1 MLAQLRS
8 ARRRVGAFIGGFEA
22 GLSSRRL
29 KGFQPSR
36 AHLNTLIAAAG
47 PDITARARWLI
58 RNNGYAANAIESWA
72 GNVVGAGIK
81 PSSLIKDAKL
91 KAAVQELWLEWTD
104 EADAEGFTDLYGLQ
118 RRAAREVF
126 IAGEVFFR
134 FRPRRP
140 QDGLTVPLQL
150 QMLPSEMLPLNR
162 NETGPS
168 GNVIRQGIE
177 FDAIGRRVAY
187 HFLRR
192 HPGDTPIPALPA
204 RSCGSPRA
212 RSCTSLIRSTPDSC
226 GACRAGETVRI
237 PASEIVH
244 VIDPVDAGQLRG
256 VSRFAAGIVKLFL
269 LDQYDDAEL
278 DRKKVA
284 AMHALFITTPAPD
297 APLDAAEGRDENDE
311 RTMDLQPGQITMLE
325 PGEEVQTS
333 APADV
338 GQTYEPFQYRTLLQ
352 VSAALGVPYAYLSND
367 MLKANYSNSRL
378 ALLEFRRRIE
388 AYQHAVIVWQL
399 CRQVWARWM
408 DTAVMAGALQV
419 ADYETTRRA
428 TLACAWL
435 PPKWDWVD
443 PLKDARAE
451 IEQIDA
457 GLKSRTQALA
467 ERGYDAEQV
476 DTEIAADKARE
487 KSLGLVFG
495 SSSTAAAPAEGDQSS
510 SRGGSLIARERRRFR
525 RGRCSLIEKSLKPQ

>member
-1 MLAQLRS
+1 MLESITRW
-8 ARRRVGAFIGGFEA
+8 RRRIGALVGGFEA
-22 GLSSRRL
+22 GQGSRRL
-29 KGFQPSR
+29 RHFQPSR

-47 PDITARARWLI
+47 ADITARARWLV

-72 GNVVGAGIK
+72 GNVVGDGIK
-81 PSSLIKDAKL
+81 PSSLIADADL
-91 KAAVQELWLEWTD
+91 KARVQRLWLDWTD
-104 EADAEGFTDLYGLQ
+104 DSDAEGFTDFYGQQ

-140 QDGLTVPLQL
+140 EDGLMVPLQL
-150 QMLPSEMLPLNR
+150 QMIPSEMLPLSR
-162 NETGPS
+162 NEQVAG

-177 FDAIGRRVAY
+177 FDRIGRRVAY

-192 HPGDTPIPALPA
+192 HPGDVTDPGL
-204 RSCGSPRA
+204 S
-212 RSCTSLIRSTPDSC
+212 
-226 GACRAGETVRI
+226 GETVRV
-237 PASEIVH
+237 PASEVIH

-256 VSRFAAGIVKLFL
+256 ISRFAPGIVKLFL

-284 AMHALFITTPAPD
+284 AMHALFITTPAP
-297 APLDAAEGRDENDE
+297 AEPFDIAESDEAGE
-311 RTMDLQPGQITMLE
+311 RTMDLQPGQIVMLE

-352 VSAALGVPYAYLSND
+352 VSAALGIPYAYLSND

-388 AYQHAVIVWQL
+388 AYQHSVMVWQI
-399 CRQVWARWM
+399 CRRVWARWL
-408 DTAVMAGALQV
+408 DTAVMAGAIALP
-419 ADYETTRRA
+419 DYEQQRRVY
-428 TLACAWL
+428 LGCSWL

-451 IEQIDA
+451 IEQIEA

-467 ERGYDAEQV
+467 ERGYDADQV
-476 DTEIAADKARE
+476 DAEIAADRARE
-487 KSLGLVFG
+487 RQLGLSFG
-495 SSSTAAAPAEGDQSS
+495 SASSDPRLLTDAQEAAPADNQ
-510 SRGGSLIARERRRFR
+510 ANVAAD
-525 RGRCSLIEKSLKPQ
+525 

>member
-1 MLAQLRS
+1 VLASLT
-8 ARRRVGAFIGGFEA
+8 AFRRRVGAFIGGFEA
-22 GLSSRRL
+22 GLANRRL

-36 AHLNTLIAAAG
+36 VHLNTLIAAAG
-47 PDITARARWLI
+47 SDITARARWLV
-58 RNNGYAANAIESWA
+58 RNNGYATNAIESWA

-81 PSSLIKDAKL
+81 PSSMITDSGV
-91 KAAVQELWLEWTD
+91 KAQVQKLWLDWTD
-104 EADAEGFTDLYGLQ
+104 EADAEGFTDFYGLQ

-134 FRPRRP
+134 FRPRRSE
-140 QDGLTVPLQL
+140 DGLTVPLQL
-150 QMLPSEMLPLNR
+150 QMLPSEMLPINR
-162 NETGPS
+162 NEIAQN

-187 HFLRR
+187 HFLR
-192 HPGDTPIPALPA
+192 GL
-204 RSCGSPRA
+204 
-212 RSCTSLIRSTPDSC
+212 
-226 GACRAGETVRI
+226 AGEVVRL

-284 AMHALFITTPAPD
+284 AMHALFITTPAP
-297 APLDAAEGRDENDE
+297 AEPLDAAEGRDENDE
-311 RTMDLQPGQITMLE
+311 RTIDLQPGQITMLE

-333 APADV
+333 APADS

-388 AYQHAVIVWQL
+388 AYQHAVVVWQL

-408 DTAVMAGALQV
+408 DTAVLAGAL
-419 ADYETTRRA
+419 DLPRYDDRRREY
-428 TLACAWL
+428 LACGWL

-476 DTEIAADKARE
+476 DAEIAADRMRE
-487 KSLGLVFG
+487 KSLGLAF
-495 SSSTAAAPAEGDQSS
+495 
-510 SRGGSLIARERRRFR
+510 
-525 RGRCSLIEKSLKPQ
+525 

>member
-1 MLAQLRS
+1 MTLEELTAQRDALLA
-8 ARRRVGAFIGGFEA
+8 ARYRGVRTVEIEGRRVTYATDTEMAAAITDLERRIALARKRSQPANSDVCLERALNARVADAFPTPRRGVH
-22 GLSSRRL
+22 RRL
-29 KGFQPSR
+29 RGRACEPPARGFQPSR

-47 PDITARARWLI
+47 PDITARARWLV

-81 PSSLIKDAKL
+81 PSSMIADSGL
-91 KAAVQELWLEWTD
+91 KAQVQKLWLDWTD
-104 EADAEGFTDLYGLQ
+104 EADAEGFTDFYGLQ

-162 NETGPS
+162 NEVAPG

-192 HPGDTPIPALPA
+192 HPGDMTDPGLVGDI
-204 RSCGSPRA
+204 
-212 RSCTSLIRSTPDSC
+212 
-226 GACRAGETVRI
+226 VRV
-237 PASEIVH
+237 PASEVVH
-244 VIDPVDAGQLRG
+244 IIDPVDAGQLRG
-256 VSRFAAGIVKLFL
+256 ISRFAAGIVKLFL

-284 AMHALFITTPAPD
+284 AMHALFITTPAP
-297 APLDAAEGRDENDE
+297 AEPLDAAEGRDENDE
-311 RTMDLQPGQITMLE
+311 RTLDLQPGQITMLE

-333 APADV
+333 APADS

-408 DTAVMAGALQV
+408 DTAVIAGALDLP
-419 ADYETTRRA
+419 DYDRRRREYLACGGCRRSGTGLIRRRMPAPRSSRSMPGSRAARKRWPSAATMPNRSMPRSPPTRRA
-428 TLACAWL
+428 
-435 PPKWDWVD
+435 
-443 PLKDARAE
+443 
-451 IEQIDA
+451 
-457 GLKSRTQALA
+457 SR
-467 ERGYDAEQV
+467 RSV
-476 DTEIAADKARE
+476 
-487 KSLGLVFG
+487 
-495 SSSTAAAPAEGDQSS
+495 
-510 SRGGSLIARERRRFR
+510 
-525 RGRCSLIEKSLKPQ
+525 